1 MRRLCLSTGH
11 ITQFACTAVVMAL
24 SLNTVSSQ
32 ASAEEQQW
40 SSPPTHADE
49 TPFADQREAVIWRQ
63 DTFKE
68 TESLIRQL
76 RFDIVNQR
84 DLSAAGPRIET
95 LRQMASADNMLPA
108 FIEGSH
114 GPGSDARPEIWEEWD
129 RYREG
134 FDRLDSEIATLME
147 AVNNQDVRAA
157 AKGLSDVGA
166 SCKSCH
172 RGYRY

>member
-1 MRRLCLSTGH
+1 MRSLCLLPGH
-11 ITQFACTAVVMAL
+11 ITLLACTAVIMAF
-24 SLNTVSSQ
+24 SLGAVSSQ
-32 ASAEEQQW
+32 ASADERW
-40 SSPPTHADE
+40 PSPPASADD

-68 TESLIRQL
+68 TKTLVRQL

-95 LRQMASADNMLPA
+95 LRQMVSADNMLPA

-114 GPGSDARPEIWEEWD
+114 GPGSDAKPEIWEEWD

-134 FDRLDSEIATLME
+134 FKRLDGEIATLMK
-147 AVNNQDVRAA
+147 AVKNENLRAA
-157 AKGLSDVGA
+157 AKGLSEVGA